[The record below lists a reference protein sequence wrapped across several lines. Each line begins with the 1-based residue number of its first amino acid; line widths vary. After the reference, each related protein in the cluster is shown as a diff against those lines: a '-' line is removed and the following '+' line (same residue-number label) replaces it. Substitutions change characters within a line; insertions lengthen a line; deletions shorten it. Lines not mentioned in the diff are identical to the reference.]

1 MIGSI
6 VLSVA
11 LAFSLI
17 SMIMYFLSYR
27 GYKNTLN
34 FGRISYHGMAIL
46 VIAASAL
53 LWQAIITH
61 QYQYHYVYSYS
72 NNSLKPGFL
81 IASFWG
87 GQEGSFML
95 WLLLTSI
102 VGIILQSYTS
112 KRGDLEPR
120 VMAVFTLATTFLL
133 VMVSPWFKNP
143 FEYIWTTPVFLS
155 VSSVNPQFMNLSF
168 IQQFFFTDQSTN
180 QGFIKLGPELHQM
193 LSTAGIA
200 VNNFVIDGKGLNP
213 QLLNFWM
220 QIHPPTLFTGFSMAT
235 VPFSFAIAA
244 LMKNDY
250 RDWVKQSF
258 PWVLAGAGILGLGI
272 MMGGYWAY
280 EMLGW
285 GGYWA
290 WDPVENSSLIPWLVG
305 VASVHTLLVQRKS
318 QSKGGT
324 GKYARTNLILCILT
338 YVLVLYS
345 TFLTR
350 SGVLGDASVHS
361 FVDPGMVVY
370 LFLVLFIG
378 TFIVLGFG
386 MIAYRWKD
394 LGDSSVDEENILAR
408 ELALFTAAIVLIAS
422 ATIVLVGT
430 SAPIFGHAVDTF
442 FYNEMHLPLA
452 IIIMFLNGLSLLIKW
467 KSSDIK
473 DVIKKSTYAAAGSII
488 FTMILIIFGGV
499 SDLLIILL
507 ALSASFSLFVN
518 LDIAIKIVRGNMK
531 MLGAYISHIGIAIFI
546 LGVIGSAFFSREID
560 IDLVKGETVYLT
572 KQNGDLVRLNSEA
585 VKNKSLVDYE
595 LTFTGYHPIENN
607 TKYAFNIDITKG
619 KSNYNVKPVMYI
631 SEFNNSLMREPAILT
646 MLTQDLYVSPLGYDE
661 GNSNETGGKT
671 VTVGLGFETKFENA
685 NIKYVEFKKPDISAM
700 TSGGDIEMGTKLLI
714 TKDGKNYEITPL
726 IKRES
731 NQFEYIP
738 AEIKEL
744 NLRVE
749 VKKIDPSNE
758 TAELIFSKIVNDTQL
773 SANPKQVL
781 TVAASVKPFI
791 SFVWIG
797 VVVMVVGFF
806 VSVARRLKESMI
818 VS

>member
-6 VLSVA
+6 VLSVG

-34 FGRISYHGMAIL
+34 FARFSYHGMAIL

-95 WLLLTSI
+95 WLLLTAI

-155 VSSVNPQFMNLSF
+155 VNSVNPQYMSLSF
-168 IQQFFFTDQSTN
+168 VQQFFFTDQSTN

-193 LSTAGIA
+193 LSAAGIA

-244 LMKNDY
+244 LLKNDY

-318 QSKGGT
+318 QSKGGI

-338 YVLVLYS
+338 YILVLYS

-361 FVDPGMVVY
+361 FVDPGMVIY
-370 LFLVLFIG
+370 LFLILFIG

-386 MIAYRWKD
+386 MIAFRWKN
-394 LGDSSVDEENILAR
+394 LGDSKIDEENILAR

-467 KSSDIK
+467 KSTNVRE
-473 DVIKKSTYAAAGSII
+473 VIKKSTYATAGSII
-488 FTMILIIFGGV
+488 FTLILIIFGGV

-507 ALSASFSLFVN
+507 GLTSSFALFVN

-531 MLGAYISHIGIAIFI
+531 MLGAYVSHIGIAIFI
-546 LGVIGSAFFSREID
+546 LGVIGSAFYSREVD
-560 IDLVKGETVYLT
+560 VDLVKDEP
-572 KQNGDLVRLNSEA
+572 KEA
-585 VKNKSLVDYE
+585 FGYKLI
-595 LTFTGYHPIENN
+595 FTGYHPIENN

-619 KSNYNVKPVMYI
+619 SSNYNVKPVMYI
-631 SEFNNSLMREPAILT
+631 SQFNNSLMREPAILT
-646 MLTQDLYVSPLGYDE
+646 MFTQDLYVSPLGYDE
-661 GNSNETGGKT
+661 GNPDNQGGKT
-671 VTVGLGFETKFENA
+671 VSVKLGSEIEFESAK
-685 NIKYVEFKKPDISAM
+685 IKYVEFKKPDISAM
-700 TSGGDIEMGTKLLI
+700 TSGGNIEMGTRLLV
-714 TKDGKNYEITPL
+714 TKDDKNYEIIPL

-731 NQFEYIP
+731 NQFEFIP
-738 AEIKEL
+738 AEIKDL
-744 NLRVE
+744 NLKVE
-749 VKKIDPSNE
+749 VKKIDPSSE
-758 TAELIFSKIVNDTQL
+758 TAELILSKIENDNQV
-773 SANPKQVL
+773 SVQPKQVL

>member
-1 MIGSI
+1 MLGSI
-6 VLSVA
+6 ILTIA
-11 LAFSLI
+11 LAFSVI
-17 SMIMYFLSYR
+17 SMIMYFLNYR
-27 GYKNTLN
+27 GYKNALN
-34 FGRISYHGMAIL
+34 YGRIAYHAMAIL
-46 VIAASAL
+46 VIFAAAV

-61 QYQYHYVYSYS
+61 QYQYHYVYNYS

-87 GQEGSFML
+87 GQEGSFTL

-155 VSSVNPQFMNLSF
+155 AGSVNPQFMNLPF
-168 IQQFFFTDQSTN
+168 VQQFFFTDQSSN
-180 QGFIKLGPELHQM
+180 QGFIKMGSELHQ
-193 LSTAGIA
+193 LLANAGIS
-200 VNNFVIDGKGLNP
+200 VNQFIIDGKGLNP

-235 VPFSFAIAA
+235 VPFAFAIAA
-244 LMKNDY
+244 LLKNDY

-305 VASVHTLLVQRKS
+305 VSSVHTLLVQRKS
-318 QSKGGT
+318 QSKGGI

-370 LFLVLFIG
+370 LFLILFIG
-378 TFIVLGFG
+378 TFIFLGFG
-386 MIAYRWKD
+386 MIAYRWKS
-394 LGDSSVDEENILAR
+394 LSENIKDEENFLAR
-408 ELALFTAAIVLIAS
+408 ELALFTAAIALIAS

-452 IIIMFLNGLSLLIKW
+452 IIIMFLNGISLLIKW
-467 KSSDIK
+467 KSSNLNE
-473 DVIKKSTYAAAGSII
+473 VIKKSAFAAAGSII
-488 FTMILIIFGGV
+488 FTLVVIIFGGV
-499 SDLLIILL
+499 SQFLIILL
-507 ALSASFSLFVN
+507 SLAASFALLVN
-518 LDIAIKIVRGNMK
+518 LDIAIKIVRGNKK
-531 MLGAYISHIGIAIFI
+531 MLGAYVSHIGIAVFL
-546 LGVIGSAFFSREID
+546 LGVIGSAVYGRQVD
-560 IDLVKGETVYLT
+560 VDLVKDEP
-572 KQNGDLVRLNSEA
+572 QEA
-585 VKNKSLVDYE
+585 FGYKMI
-595 LTFTGYHPIENN
+595 FTGYHPIENN
-607 TKYAFNIDITKG
+607 TKYAFNIDITRGNSK
-619 KSNYNVKPVMYI
+619 YNVKPVMYI
-631 SEFNNSLMREPAILT
+631 SDFNNSLMREPAILT
-646 MLTQDLYVSPLGYDE
+646 LLTQDLYFSPLGYDE
-661 GNSNETGGKT
+661 GNSKEEGGKT
-671 VTVGLGFETKFENA
+671 IPVKLGSEIEFENA
-685 NIKYVEFKKPDISAM
+685 KIKYVEFKKPDVSAM
-700 TSGGDIEMGTKLLI
+700 TSGGNIEMGTRLEV
-714 TKDGKNYEITPL
+714 TKDGKSYEITPL

-731 NQFEYIP
+731 NQFQFIP

-744 NLRVE
+744 NLKVE
-749 VKKIDPSNE
+749 VKKIDPSSE
-758 TAELIFSKIVNDTQL
+758 TADLIISKIENKEPQM
-773 SANPKQVL
+773 SAKPKEVL
-781 TVAASVKPFI
+781 TVTASVKPFI

-797 VVVMVVGFF
+797 VVIMVLGFF